1 MAEDLDELV
10 RRWSEAERRLYPVV
24 LSDPD
29 GYQRG
34 VRAARGL
41 ADELSDVASLEA
53 LACAWP
59 AGVRR
64 AADQLRRLGGSGD
77 GAVAEFVAGAA
88 FAIRHRELAAATSAA
103 ERSRRVADAAS
114 RGDQWVVVDQV
125 GRPELAR
132 FGHFR
137 RLEMHLPDGMGIYS
151 YAEEQAD
158 SDAPLLIVERLPLD
172 PASGLPHGDVAERRE
187 AADPASWEAAQS
199 ELREAIAGLDTIG
212 KPGGG

>member
-88 FAIRHRELAAATSAA
+88 FAIRHRELAADARTA
-103 ERSRRVADAAS
+103 ERVRRVAEAAS
-114 RGDQWVVVDQV
+114 RGVRWVVVDQV
-125 GRPELAR
+125 GSPELAC
-132 FGHFR
+132 FGQFR

-158 SDAPLLIVERLPLD
+158 AGTPRLIVERVPLD
-172 PASGLPHGDVAERRE
+172 PASGQPRGEAAERRE
-187 AADPASWEAAQS
+187 VAGPAEWAAVQA
-199 ELREAIAGLDTIG
+199 ELREAIAGLDTLG
-212 KPGGG
+212 RPGGG